1 MEIQIKFTLK
11 LNIDEWGMYKKGD
24 TEEFFINVFDEQN
37 GLVRFPIDKR
47 WDIVS
52 KEIVRVE
59 NANTGEKQCNLP
71 VVSKR
76 FLVKHWC
83 PIRNRDDETEIE
95 DVDEANARLQF
106 QKWGTGEVI
115 KEVVEL

>member
-1 MEIQIKFTLK
+1 MEIQIKFILK

-52 KEIVRVE
+52 KEIVRVD
-59 NANTGEKQCNLP
+59 NPNTGNSGLHLQRVTKSL
-71 VVSKR
+71 
-76 FLVKHWC
+76 LTC
-83 PIRNRDDETEIE
+83 PTCKDYYGIDINHRCFKCGH
-95 DVDEANARLQF
+95 QY
-106 QKWGTGEVI
+106 
-115 KEVVEL
+115 